1 MYTCFR
7 PRMSDTRPIGKS
19 NEEIAIVS
27 LMVIHNAVVRLASK
41 CLAMEGKAI
50 KMLPWPTTDMKMP
63 VALVAK
69 THHL

>member
-1 MYTCFR
+1 
-7 PRMSDTRPIGKS
+7 
-19 NEEIAIVS
+19 
-27 LMVIHNAVVRLASK
+27 MVIHNAVVRLASK